1 MAKVS
6 VVIPVYNVERYLEE
20 CLDSVANQSLKDL
33 EIICVDDGSSDH
45 SGKILDDYAKRD
57 SRFHVIHK
65 KNEGY
70 GKAINVGMAMAA
82 SPYVGIVESDDRIA
96 EVMYEELYGIA
107 ETWNAEV
114 IKADH
119 YEFYKSQNGSCIEEY
134 IPLTRE
140 EALLS
145 LYEKV
150 LNVSEQENALK
161 FSKYTWSGIYRSDFL
176 RREHIL
182 HNETP
187 GASYQDN
194 GFWFQTMVKAESV
207 YFVKKAYYH
216 YRIDNP
222 NSSVV
227 STTKV
232 LAVNQEYDFIDK
244 ILEQMGTKGLR
255 FRKWSR
261 YFRLWGNVGVISQ
274 IAPEYKEELAAV
286 TRQELI
292 KGMELGEIEADLY
305 DGYLKERLFD
315 ILADV
320 KKFVGKDKARREK
333 IEGATK
339 GYSTLILYGAG
350 QIGRQVQGL
359 LKEGRVNTKIG
370 YFAVTK
376 EPETLEELCGIPIRG
391 LAELAQIQL
400 QENALVIISAGK
412 KYEEEMRENLNQM
425 GFHHAI
431 YYKEL
436 ML

>member
-6 VVIPVYNVERYLEE
+6 VVIPVYNVERYLAE
-20 CLDSVANQSLKDL
+20 CLDSVVHQSMKDL
-33 EIICVDDGSSDH
+33 EIICVDDGSTDG
-45 SGKILDDYAKRD
+45 SGKILDDYAKKD

-70 GKAINVGMAMAA
+70 GKAVNIGMAAA
-82 SPYVGIVESDDRIA
+82 DSPYVAIVESDDRIA
-96 EVMYEELYGIA
+96 ETMYEDLYKIA
-107 ETWNAEV
+107 EKYKAEV
-114 IKADH
+114 IKADY
-119 YEFYKSQNGSCIEEY
+119 YEFYKSQNGNYIEEY
-134 IPLTRE
+134 VPLTRE
-140 EALLS
+140 EKLIPF
-145 LYEKV
+145 YEKV
-150 LNVSEQENALK
+150 LNVREYEGALK
-161 FSKYTWSGIYRSDFL
+161 FSKYTWSGIYQLDFL

-207 YFVKKAYYH
+207 YFVKNAYYH

-244 ILEQMGTKGLR
+244 ILEQMGTKGIR

-274 IAPEYKEELAAV
+274 IDPEYKEELADI

-292 KGMELGEIEADLY
+292 QGIELGEIEADLY

-333 IEGATK
+333 IEEATK

-350 QIGRQVQGL
+350 QIGRYVQGL
-359 LKEGRVNTKIG
+359 LKEGRVNTKIA

-376 EPETLEELCGIPIRG
+376 EPEISEELCGIPIKG
-391 LAELAQIQL
+391 LAELAKIQ
-400 QENALVIISAGK
+400 QDALVIISAGK
-412 KYEEEMRENLNQM
+412 KYEEEMRENLNKI
-425 GFHHAI
+425 GFHHYI

>member
-6 VVIPVYNVERYLEE
+6 VIIPVYNVERYLAE
-20 CLDSVANQSLKDL
+20 CLDSVVYQSMKDL
-33 EIICVDDGSSDH
+33 EIICVDDGSTDG
-45 SGKILDDYAKRD
+45 SGKILDNYAKKD

-70 GKAINVGMAMAA
+70 GKAVNIGMAAA
-82 SPYVGIVESDDRIA
+82 DSPYVAIVESDDRIA
-96 EVMYEELYGIA
+96 ETMYEDLYKIA
-107 ETWNAEV
+107 EKYKAEV
-114 IKADH
+114 IKADY
-119 YEFYKSQNGSCIEEY
+119 YEFYKSQNGNYIEEY
-134 IPLTRE
+134 VPLTRE
-140 EALLS
+140 EKRIPF
-145 LYEKV
+145 YEKV
-150 LNVSEQENALK
+150 LNVREYEGALK
-161 FSKYTWSGIYRSDFL
+161 FSKYTWSGIYQLDFL

-207 YFVKKAYYH
+207 YFVKNAYYH

-244 ILEQMGTKGLR
+244 ILEQMGTKGIR

-274 IAPEYKEELAAV
+274 IDPEYKEELADI

-292 KGMELGEIEADLY
+292 RGIELGEIEADLY

-333 IEGATK
+333 IEEATK

-350 QIGRQVQGL
+350 QIGRYVQGL
-359 LKEGRVNTKIG
+359 LKEGRVNTKIA

-376 EPETLEELCGIPIRG
+376 EPEISEELCGIPIKG
-391 LAELAQIQL
+391 LAELAKIQ
-400 QENALVIISAGK
+400 QDALVIISAGK
-412 KYEEEMRENLNQM
+412 KYEEEMRENLNKI
-425 GFHHAI
+425 GFHHYI